1 MGNSKKVKKHAI
13 VSSLILTILTLLG
26 FALLVLF
33 MVKAPH
39 IFFLGG
45 LGVLVIAM
53 TFNIFYDTNVKHY
66 EKKFRLEDK
75 EQE

>member
-45 LGVLVIAM
+45 LVAI

-75 EQE
+75 EQK